1 MMLKAL
7 LKTIDF
13 VKGLRH
19 KRLFSKIS
27 VTALTCVCVTYL
39 VVWVV
44 YLAPQVLAVAQ
55 AWQYLLVDYVNTNEV
70 NPSQLYNRALD
81 GLQSS
86 LVNQDISISQG
97 IIDSMLELVEDK
109 HTSYFSPQHY
119 KMFMHSLTGTF
130 EGIGVWMQTNDEGH
144 IIIRPITGSPAEAAG
159 IELGDRIMKIDGK
172 STEGMSVDEAGMLI
186 RGVTQTEVKLTI
198 FRDGSSTTFEVLI
211 IRDKVVIPSVW
222 AEEIEENIIYTRLYS
237 FSGTAGEELIEGL
250 GDFLDED
257 TTGII
262 IDLRDNPGGIVSDAI
277 LVSSQFLS
285 EGDDVMHE
293 VDGNDFVNYT
303 YEASASEI
311 AINPDIRVAV
321 LQNEGSASASEIVA
335 GALQD
340 RRNNT
345 SIIGTTS
352 YGKGSAQRIL
362 TLADGS
368 AIKVTFTYWTT
379 PNGTMVNGIGITPD
393 ITVEGD
399 EAQLEAAI
407 YYVKNT

>member
-1 MMLKAL
+1 
-7 LKTIDF
+7 
-13 VKGLRH
+13 
-19 KRLFSKIS
+19 
-27 VTALTCVCVTYL
+27 
-39 VVWVV
+39 
-44 YLAPQVLAVAQ
+44 
-55 AWQYLLVDYVNTNEV
+55 
-70 NPSQLYNRALD
+70 
-81 GLQSS
+81 
-86 LVNQDISISQG
+86 
-97 IIDSMLELVEDK
+97 MLELVEDK
-109 HTSYFSPQHY
+109 HTSYFSPEHY
-119 KMFMHSLTGTF
+119 KTFMHSLTGTF
-130 EGIGVWMQTNDEGH
+130 EGIGIWMQTNDEGH

-159 IELGDRIMKIDGK
+159 IEAGDRIMAINDK
-172 STEGMSVDEAGMLI
+172 STEGMSIDEAGLLI
-186 RGVTQTEVKLTI
+186 RGEPQTSVTLTI
-198 FRDGSSTTFEVLI
+198 LRDGSSTPFEVSI
-211 IRDKVVIPSVW
+211 IRDEVVIPSVR

-237 FSGTAGEELIEGL
+237 FSGTAGDELIEGL

-277 LVSSQFLS
+277 LVSSQFLNV
-285 EGDDVMHE
+285 GDDVMHE

-303 YEASASEI
+303 YEASESEI
-311 AINPDIRVAV
+311 TINPDIRVAV

-379 PNGTMVNGIGITPD
+379 PNGAMVNGIGITPD

-407 YYVKNT
+407 NYVKNT